1 MSVFLSTNMLI
12 TREGNISVFVLLQED
27 QYCWQAEEYRGAGV
41 GKDAAAAAG
50 GHGAAEEE

>member
-1 MSVFLSTNMLI
+1 MPI
-12 TREGNISVFVLLQED
+12 TSEGNISVFDVLLQED

-50 GHGAAEEE
+50 GDGAAKEE